1 MAKKLASKTSRLLLD
16 ETEIRKKELNK
27 DDFSSTWQGRIFVID
42 PEKSEI
48 AKKLNIKERG
58 EYAIK
63 VRWKN

>member
-63 VRWKN
+63 VR